1 MNIFCSVESEG
12 EDDRDSEEHEAGDTA
27 VRFKVEEGEAGE
39 DKMRLHRRDTPHHL
53 KNKRV
58 NQQVSGHRVQP
69 SLNWKLLD
77 KDVIFKKV
85 LIFRSLFVSQ
95 ITKINFG
102 NAHLGKLQ

>member
-58 NQQVSGHRVQP
+58 NQQVSGHSTSGLRLETV
-69 SLNWKLLD
+69 
-77 KDVIFKKV
+77 
-85 LIFRSLFVSQ
+85 R
-95 ITKINFG
+95 
-102 NAHLGKLQ
+102 